1 MVLVVLALLPAA
13 RLGHFAVLLLLG
25 RHLLH
30 DTESLPALAAQL
42 VALQDLDGV
51 VDRHGRAHVQLE
63 LLLLLLVRR
72 RQAVLHG
79 DGIHQLV
86 TLLQLVLAILDEI
99 VGHRELQHIRRQLQI
114 NQDIVEINVLRLV
127 SIHEPGLDLQQAAHR
142 AFQRL
147 LDADPLLRVD
157 HLHGDSCVRLRARE
171 CAEFCA
177 KSYLVVALV

>member
-1 MVLVVLALLPAA
+1 MSVSKYAGGKTGDL
-13 RLGHFAVLLLLG
+13 FAK
-25 RHLLH
+25 
-30 DTESLPALAAQL
+30 AAQTN
-42 VALQDLDGV
+42 
-51 VDRHGRAHVQLE
+51 LE
-63 LLLLLLVRR
+63 
-72 RQAVLHG
+72 G
-79 DGIHQLV
+79 KP
-86 TLLQLVLAILDEI
+86 LAERIRPRTLDEI

-147 LDADPLLRVD
+147 LDTDPLLRVD

-171 CAEFCA
+171 CRVSCA